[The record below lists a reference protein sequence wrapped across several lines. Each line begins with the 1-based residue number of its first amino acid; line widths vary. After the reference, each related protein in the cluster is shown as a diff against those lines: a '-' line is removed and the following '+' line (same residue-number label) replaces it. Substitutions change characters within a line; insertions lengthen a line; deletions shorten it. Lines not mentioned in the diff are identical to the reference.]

1 MHMNHV
7 AKQSAQATTI
17 QQSNT
22 LIQTS
27 KTGRQSY
34 PSIRASYLLL
44 HQRHKPGRGSH
55 AAAAAHCISA
65 MASIPKLVILLLCT
79 CLHTLVAHEGYD
91 LRTYKVLHAGSLK
104 SAAVNC
110 SQPKVTPSSGG
121 VTVPLHHRHGPC
133 SPSPVPSTKAP
144 TLEEMLRRD
153 QLRAAYIRR
162 KYSGVK
168 GGAGDVE
175 QSDVTV
181 PTTLGTS
188 LGTLEYLIT
197 VGIGSPA
204 MTQTMLIDT
213 GSDVS
218 WVQCKPC
225 SQCHT
230 QADSLFDPSSS
241 STYSPFSC
249 SSAACAQLS
258 QSHEGNGCSGSQ
270 CQYMVK
276 YGDGSSGTGTYSSD
290 KLALGS
296 SSVSNFQFGCSQ
308 SESGNLLED
317 QTDGLMGLGGG
328 AQSLATQTAG
338 TFGKAFSYCLPPT
351 PDSSGFLT
359 LGAATSGFSKT
370 QMLRS
375 SQVPSYYGVLLEA
388 IRVGGRQ
395 LNIPAS
401 VFSGR
406 SIMDSGT
413 IITRLPA
420 TAYSALSSAFK
431 AGMKQYPP
439 AQPMGIFD
447 TCFDFSGQST
457 INIPSV
463 ALVFSGE
470 VVVDLATDGI
480 ILDSC
485 LAFAAN
491 SDDSSLGIIGN
502 VQQRTIEVLYDVGG
516 GAVGFK
522 AGAC

>member
-1 MHMNHV
+1 M
-7 AKQSAQATTI
+7 Q
-17 QQSNT
+17 
-22 LIQTS
+22 
-27 KTGRQSY
+27 
-34 PSIRASYLLL
+34 
-44 HQRHKPGRGSH
+44 GSH
-55 AAAAAHCISA
+55 SEAAAHCISA
-65 MASIPKLVILLLCT
+65 MASSIPKLLLLLLCT
-79 CLHTLVAHEGYD
+79 YLHTLVAHGGYD
-91 LRTYKVLHAGSLK
+91 LQSYKVLHAGALK
-104 SAAVNC
+104 SATINC

-121 VTVPLHHRHGPC
+121 VTVPLHNRHGPC
-133 SPSPVPSTKAP
+133 SPVPSTKAP

-153 QLRAAYIRR
+153 QLRAAYITR

-241 STYSPFSC
+241 STYSAFPC
-249 SSAACAQLS
+249 SSSACAQLRR
-258 QSHEGNGCSGSQ
+258 SHQGNGCSSRSQ
-270 CQYMVK
+270 CQYIVK

-290 KLALGS
+290 KLVLGS
-296 SSVSNFQFGCSQ
+296 STVKNFQFGCSQ
-308 SESGNLLED
+308 SESGNLLKD

-351 PDSSGFLT
+351 TGSPGFLT
-359 LGAATSGFSKT
+359 LGAATSGFVKT
-370 QMLRS
+370 PMLRS
-375 SQVPSYYGVLLEA
+375 SQVPAYYGVRLQA
-388 IRVGGRQ
+388 IRVGGKQ
-395 LNIPAS
+395 LSIPTS
-401 VFSGR
+401 VFSAG

-447 TCFDFSGQST
+447 TCFDFSGQSSVS
-457 INIPSV
+457 IPTV
-463 ALVFSGE
+463 VLVFSGG
-470 VVVDLATDGI
+470 VAVNLASDGI
-480 ILDSC
+480 ILGSC

-502 VQQRTIEVLYDVGG
+502 VQQRTLEVLYDVGG
-516 GAVGFK
+516 GVVGFK